1 MKNINNFKRI
11 INDIIISKNKYL
23 LAKAIIQIIIFVTI
37 NNILNKLKHFILYLT
52 ICIDKEKLILIL
64 FLYLFL

>member
-23 LAKAIIQIIIFVTI
+23 LVKVIIQIIIFVTI
-37 NNILNKLKHFILYLT
+37 NNILNKLKHFILYLAT
-52 ICIDKEKLILIL
+52 HIDK
-64 FLYLFL
+64 

>member
-1 MKNINNFKRI
+1 MNKIIFIKMKNINNFKRI

-37 NNILNKLKHFILYLT
+37 KNILNKPKHFILYLAT
-52 ICIDKEKLILIL
+52 HIDK
-64 FLYLFL
+64 